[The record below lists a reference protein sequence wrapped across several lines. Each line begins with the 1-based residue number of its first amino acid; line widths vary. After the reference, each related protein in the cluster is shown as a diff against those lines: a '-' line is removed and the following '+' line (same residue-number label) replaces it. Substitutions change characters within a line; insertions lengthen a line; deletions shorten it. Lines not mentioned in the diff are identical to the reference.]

1 MLVVTFS
8 MLVVTN
14 KRAARAWTEI
24 SRIQKNPDTDW
35 DRKNPETCTK
45 FSTEDLGGKDL
56 ET

>member
-24 SRIQKNPDTDW
+24 SRIQKNPD
-35 DRKNPETCTK
+35 RKNPETCTK